1 MRPRSLLLAATAA
14 VALTALPVTAQAA
27 TTEYVDRAA
36 YDGSVEQSASSFRIA
51 GATRGELG
59 GYLDVTVTAVDGSL
73 PTGSNTCE
81 PVVVDA
87 VLALSPVESLSTSVS
102 GEACTS
108 FYGDATTVNA
118 YFGKKDLDYVGT
130 ASKKA
135 KVVGD
140 GLLAASVVPWFG
152 GQASFSAEVKW

>member
-14 VALTALPVTAQAA
+14 VALSALPVTAQAA

-36 YDGSVEQSASSFRIA
+36 YDGSVEQTAASFHIA
-51 GATRGELG
+51 AATRGELG
-59 GYLDVTVTAVDGSL
+59 GYLDVTVTATDGSL
-73 PTGSNTCE
+73 PTGSNACE

-87 VLALSPVESLSTSVS
+87 VLTVSPGETLATSVS

-118 YFGKKDLDYVGT
+118 YFSKKELAYEGT
-130 ASKKA
+130 AHKKA

-140 GLLAASVVPWFG
+140 GLLAASVSSWFG
-152 GQASFSAEVKW
+152 GQASFSAAVKW